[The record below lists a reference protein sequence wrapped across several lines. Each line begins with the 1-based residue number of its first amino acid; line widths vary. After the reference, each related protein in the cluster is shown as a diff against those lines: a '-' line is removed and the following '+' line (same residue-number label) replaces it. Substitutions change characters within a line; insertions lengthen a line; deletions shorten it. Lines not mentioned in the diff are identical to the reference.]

1 MKRNS
6 ALYFHSLAAAVLL
19 AQPAFADSNPG
30 HALAQKFAVGEKAAL
45 QPSTPQ
51 PDKIAQTKPSPRAPA
66 PGQDYEREMLETAKA
81 EAAQR
86 RAQEPRTANPPVPA
100 ATPAQSLP
108 SAMPTAT
115 EAPQA
120 PGQKSRPQVQIGA
133 QANVPAPAAAPA
145 RASSGTR
152 ATILVVLHQPG
163 SGEIP
168 KSFDPI
174 LCLGEVCYVSSGSES
189 DARLVSRQDA
199 LSAKSTMAAGAGACA
214 GTPAC
219 AFRGVNLLEGASAQ
233 IVDLG
238 LVRQEQRELIAAKID
253 PTCTVEDGFLACD
266 KPIASL
272 DYRIWIMPETVAAK
286 AGSEKIEAALD
297 AELPE
302 ENVTLETDK

>member
-1 MKRNS
+1 MKRDS
-6 ALYFHSLAAAVLL
+6 ALYFNSLAAAVLL
-19 AQPAFADSNPG
+19 AQPAFADNNPG
-30 HALAQKFAVGEKAAL
+30 HALAQKFAVGEKTAL
-45 QPSTPQ
+45 QPAKQKPK
-51 PDKIAQTKPSPRAPA
+51 KIAETKPSPRAPA
-66 PGQDYEREMLETAKA
+66 PGQDYERELLEAAKA

-86 RAQEPRTANPPVPA
+86 QAQEPQTANPPSPA
-100 ATPAQSLP
+100 AAPAQSLP

-115 EAPQA
+115 QAPQP
-120 PGQKSRPQVQIGA
+120 PGKKSMPQVQIKV
-133 QANVPAPAAAPA
+133 QAHVPAPAAAPGH
-145 RASSGTR
+145 ASRGTP
-152 ATILVVLHQPG
+152 ATILVVLHQTG

-219 AFRGVNLLEGASAQ
+219 AFRGVNLPEGASAQ

-253 PTCTVEDGFLACD
+253 PTCTVEDGILTCD

-286 AGSEKIEAALD
+286 AGPEKIEAALD